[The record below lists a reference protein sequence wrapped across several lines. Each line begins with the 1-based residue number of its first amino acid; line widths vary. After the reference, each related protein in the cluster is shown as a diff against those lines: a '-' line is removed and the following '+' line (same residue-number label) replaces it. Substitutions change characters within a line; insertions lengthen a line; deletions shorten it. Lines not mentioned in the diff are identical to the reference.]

1 MRRSFAALLFATA
14 LVVLTLPTARA
25 ERVTVTHW
33 GVLMYGAPYAVAI
46 DKGFYKEQGLT
57 IDGVLTSQ
65 GGGTTM
71 RNVMASELPYGEVAL
86 SAAIAANK
94 QGINLKI
101 IHTRGRTP

>member
-46 DKGFYKEQGLT
+46 DKGFYKEQ
-57 IDGVLTSQ
+57 
-65 GGGTTM
+65 
-71 RNVMASELPYGEVAL
+71 A
-86 SAAIAANK
+86 
-94 QGINLKI
+94 
-101 IHTRGRTP
+101 